1 MGSLA
6 SWTMR
11 LVGRGA
17 TPLALCLCATTF
29 AGTAR
34 AEASASEKAVAEV
47 LFDEGKQLMVGGDF
61 AQACPKLEQSLRVE
75 EAIGTML
82 YLGECYEK
90 TGRAASAWAMFREAA
105 SRAEAQGQSERAKQG
120 AQRAKQLEGRLS
132 KLTVEVANQNDMEG
146 FEVLLNGKRVEPT
159 LLGLPMPIDT
169 GNHLLEARAP
179 GFVAWSTRVSI
190 SGTAVQ
196 ALIDVPSLEREAEVA
211 AAPPSPPPAAEST
224 PPSEAPPPL
233 DSPPPQELDSSRV
246 QPWLGLGLM
255 GAGVVGVGVG
265 TVFGL
270 QAMGLDDDA
279 DDICPRS
286 EECNDQAGLDKTEEA
301 QDNALIA
308 NVGYGVG
315 GVLIIAGAILY
326 FTADDELPATAR
338 VGTKSRFGAEPII
351 GTDVGGLRVFGSF

>member
-6 SWTMR
+6 R
-11 LVGRGA
+11 QPAAIL
-17 TPLALCLCATTF
+17 LAVWFCATTV
-29 AGTAR
+29 AGTAQ

-47 LFDEGKQLMVGGDF
+47 LFDEGKQLMVRGEF

-90 TGRAASAWAMFREAA
+90 TGRAASAWAMFREAS
-105 SRAEAQGQSERAKQG
+105 SRAEAEGQFERAKQG
-120 AQRAKQLEGRLS
+120 TQRAKLLEGGLS
-132 KLTVEVANQNDMEG
+132 RLTVEVASQNDMEG

-169 GNHLLEARAP
+169 GTHSLEARAP

-196 ALIDVPSLEREAEVA
+196 ALIDVPSLEREPEVA
-211 AAPPSPPPAAEST
+211 AAPPPPPPAAEST
-224 PPSEAPPPL
+224 SPPEGPPPH
-233 DSPPPQELDSSRV
+233 DSLPPQELGSGRV

-270 QAMGLDDDA
+270 QAMGLDEDA

-286 EECNDQAGLDKTEEA
+286 EECNVQAGLDKTEEA
-301 QDNALIA
+301 QDKALIA
-308 NVGYGVG
+308 NIGYGAG
-315 GVLIIAGAILY
+315 GALIIAGAILY
-326 FTADDELPATAR
+326 FTADDAPPTTAR
-338 VGTKSRFGAEPII
+338 IGTKSRFGAEPII
-351 GTDVGGLRVFGSF
+351 GTDVGGLRMFGSF